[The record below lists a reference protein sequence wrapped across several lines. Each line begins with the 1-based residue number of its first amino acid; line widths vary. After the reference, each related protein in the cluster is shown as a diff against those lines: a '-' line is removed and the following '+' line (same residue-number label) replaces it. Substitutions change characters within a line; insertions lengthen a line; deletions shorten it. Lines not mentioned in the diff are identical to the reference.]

1 MTRRSIL
8 ALRFSVDQIEQ
19 HYGVNPDPILQRF
32 GYDRARMDAN
42 AVISPAEELAIL
54 AELLPQIPDPL
65 AALKLGSQ
73 FGLAGYGP
81 YAMLL
86 MSCATVYEAFQL
98 GIHYQSLG
106 YLFSQLSLTLDGESA
121 ILVLTPQLMPE
132 HLQRFIVDRDVAG
145 TVHFLRTMQ
154 TLLQQ
159 STQPVRIELC
169 YPKPTDAEHY
179 EATWQCPVTF
189 AATQARIVF
198 PAQVL
203 HHPLP
208 NANPTALTLYRQQ
221 CDEVLQQR
229 QSTQDADLPTRVL
242 HYLSLFQA
250 RLPSIQE
257 CAGLFNV
264 SERHLR
270 RRLTDS
276 NTSYQTLLDQTRL
289 QRARHFLQHTHYRM
303 EDIADRLGFTE
314 AGAFSRA
321 FKKWQGITPLQYRKQ
336 QTQVTGQ
343 PQSSE
348 SSTKSSL

>member
-19 HYGVNPDPILQRF
+19 HYGINPDPVLRRF
-32 GYDRARMDAN
+32 GYDRERMDVN

-121 ILVLTPQLMPE
+121 TLVLNPQPMPE

-145 TVHFLRTMQ
+145 TVYFLRTMQ

-159 STQPVRIELC
+159 PTQPVRIELC
-169 YPKPTDAEHY
+169 YPKPTDAERY
-179 EATWQCPVTF
+179 EATWQCPVRF
-189 AATQARIVF
+189 AAPDACIVF
-198 PAQVL
+198 PAQIL

-208 NANPTALTLYRQQ
+208 NANPTALALYRQQ
-221 CDEVLQQR
+221 CDEAVQQR
-229 QSTQDADLPTRVL
+229 QSMHDDELPARVL

-257 CAGLFNV
+257 CARLFNV
-264 SERHLR
+264 SERQLR
-270 RRLTDS
+270 RWLTEC
-276 NTSYQTLLDQTRL
+276 NTSYQTLLDHTRH
-289 QRARHFLQHTHYRM
+289 QRAQHWLKNTTYRM
-303 EDIADRLGFTE
+303 ENIAERLGFTE

-336 QTQVTGQ
+336 DREMTPH